1 MKVLKGKG
9 NSIRETVFDDDEV
22 ALKITYDN
30 TGEMSLMAYYTLY
43 RKGDENDIIVVLNEF
58 EVKHLLD
65 FVRKFQ

>member
-1 MKVLKGKG
+1 MKVLKGNG

-30 TGEMSLMAYYTLY
+30 TGEMSLMAYHTLY
-43 RKGDENDIIVVLNEF
+43 KERNENDIIVVLNEF